1 MKKLLGII
9 TIGVAVIGFSA
20 CGGDDEEDVVATSA
34 VVLATEAAVTEA
46 GQTLD
51 VDCAIKTYAK
61 MSEAD
66 TAIMLENVDKFSDPE
81 ADPTSIG
88 LSEEGV
94 NILMEVIGCIS
105 E

>member
-1 MKKLLGII
+1 MKKLMGII
-9 TIGVAVIGFSA
+9 TVGVAVIGFSA
-20 CGGDDEEDVVATSA
+20 CGGDDEEGVVATSA

-46 GQTLD
+46 GMTLD
-51 VDCAIKTYAK
+51 VDCAIKGYAK

-66 TAIMLENVDKFSDPE
+66 TAILLENIGLFGDPE
-81 ADPTSIG
+81 ADASSLG

-94 NILMEVIGCIS
+94 NILSEVNDCIS